1 MDRKPYPTD
10 VTDEQWTVLEPLL
23 ERPAGPGRP
32 TSVALREIINALLY
46 QARTGCQWR
55 MLPHDF
61 PDWTAVRY
69 YFDVW
74 TRDGTWEAVN
84 QHLVELVRQQRGRR
98 AQPTAA
104 LIDSQRVKTTEAGG
118 ERGFDGGKNVRG
130 RKRHFL
136 VDTEGHLLA
145 VLVEAANRGDRDGAR
160 WVLSWVSKRWPELRK
175 LWADHG
181 YSGADLAVWLR
192 DEYGID
198 LEIVEKPADQV
209 GFAVQPRRWVVE
221 RSIAWINRSRRLSKD
236 YEQRAESTETWCYL
250 SSIQLLLKRLC
261 PRFDRETPYAR
272 KAA

>member
-10 VTDEQWTVLEPLL
+10 LTDEQWRILEAQLPH
-23 ERPAGPGRP
+23 PSGPGRP
-32 TSVALREIINALLY
+32 ATLDLREVVNALLY

-55 MLPHDF
+55 LLPHDL

-69 YFDVW
+69 YFDGW
-74 TRDGTWEAVN
+74 TQDGTWEEIN
-84 QHLVELVRQQRGRR
+84 RKLVELTRQKRGRR

-104 LIDSQRVKTTEAGG
+104 LIDSQSVKTTEAGG
-118 ERGFDGGKNVRG
+118 ERSFDGGKNVKG

-160 WVLSWVSKRWPELRK
+160 WLLSWVSQRWPELRK

-181 YSGADLAVWLR
+181 YSGEELATELR
-192 DEYGID
+192 DHYGID
-198 LEIVEKPADQV
+198 LEVVAKPADQK

-221 RSIAWINRSRRLSKD
+221 RSIAWINRSRRLGKD
-236 YEQRAESTETWCYL
+236 YEQPPEATET
-250 SSIQLLLKRLC
+250 
-261 PRFDRETPYAR
+261 
-272 KAA
+272 

>member
-1 MDRKPYPTD
+1 M
-10 VTDEQWTVLEPLL
+10 
-23 ERPAGPGRP
+23 
-32 TSVALREIINALLY
+32 
-46 QARTGCQWR
+46 
-55 MLPHDF
+55 
-61 PDWTAVRY
+61 
-69 YFDVW
+69 
-74 TRDGTWEAVN
+74 
-84 QHLVELVRQQRGRR
+84 
-98 AQPTAA
+98 
-104 LIDSQRVKTTEAGG
+104 
-118 ERGFDGGKNVRG
+118 RG

-261 PRFDRETPYAR
+261 PRFDREPPYAR